1 MIFWAPEI
9 LCNTASQVLTFKTH
23 KFNSTHRLRPAL
35 LYSFCSHRQWP
46 HHPDISICWGL
57 QKLHLHIASWSLFRD
72 PDTDIWCQASDSLHG
87 SFSLWVPTTAE
98 AALSLMTSAG
108 LSECQ
113 ASAVLHD
120 PTVSSKPVRCERLWH
135 ITEFGYQHG
144 LWAWLPLN
152 NSFSVLTLRKHSQTS
167 PHWWWSLLNHH

>member
-23 KFNSTHRLRPAL
+23 KLNSTHILRPAL

-98 AALSLMTSAG
+98 AALSQMTSAG

-135 ITEFGYQHG
+135 ITELATSMAYG
-144 LWAWLPLN
+144 LG
-152 NSFSVLTLRKHSQTS
+152 
-167 PHWWWSLLNHH
+167 SLWTTALVCLL